1 VNRVAAFVERV
12 VRQRR
17 PKPFPPDP
25 DEARMMRIAI
35 ELQAAGHPAN
45 DPGEEFVEQLKGE
58 LADMLGDQRPAD
70 RPAGG
75 LLSTRRG
82 LMRAAGIAA
91 AAGSVGAA
99 GGYVAAGG
107 SGGARPSAGSD
118 QVLRPTSGR
127 WQTVATS
134 QELPDGEV
142 RTFDAGTVF
151 GFVGRSGGRVFAVSG
166 VCTHQGC
173 RLALDAPAR
182 ELKCPCHSA
191 VFMLT
196 GAVISHPRT
205 GSLAPL
211 PRLPVREADGAVQIL
226 AASLQSKEPPGG
238 DAPAPR
244 F

>member
-1 VNRVAAFVERV
+1 V
-12 VRQRR
+12 
-17 PKPFPPDP
+17 
-25 DEARMMRIAI
+25 
-35 ELQAAGHPAN
+35 
-45 DPGEEFVEQLKGE
+45 
-58 LADMLGDQRPAD
+58 
-70 RPAGG
+70 
-75 LLSTRRG
+75 
-82 LMRAAGIAA
+82 
-91 AAGSVGAA
+91 
-99 GGYVAAGG
+99 
-107 SGGARPSAGSD
+107 PSADSG

-127 WQTVATS
+127 WQTVAAS

-142 RTFDAGTVF
+142 RTFDTGTVF

-196 GAVISHPRT
+196 GVVISHPRS

-211 PRLPVREADGAVQIL
+211 PRLPAREADGAVQIL
-226 AASLQSKEPPGG
+226 AAVLRPKESPGG
-238 DAPAPR
+238 DAAAPR